1 MNIHKDLNL
10 LLVLPLLLASCQQ
23 GKESQSATRGDNE
36 GARQITSC
44 HIASPASACDSLLSI
59 AARAYRA
66 GDMQQ
71 AIEVNTRGLSV
82 ARAEGNA
89 VSEALFLFN
98 TGACQTWL
106 NQVDEGLGRM
116 QKAMAVLTAQTD
128 KDVLKRL
135 PLMWQEMAS
144 AYIAAERPDSAIH
157 ACLQREEAIT
167 QAQAAGV
174 CDSIIDRQR
183 GQNAIML
190 ATLYN
195 HCGQASESLQALQRF
210 NATRYSSTIE
220 GAHGLLDYYNST
232 EQEDAYIE
240 TFARASAFFG
250 ADTVNERYRD
260 ELEFLVNAYYW
271 KDDIE
276 GMANAAG
283 RAMRLTEELAQ
294 RRIQDASLEWQERF
308 RLAEMQ
314 RSAAQERQRHR
325 TVLTAGIVAG
335 VALLLVIILLL
346 WYGRRLRRKNLALT
360 RQALRAASLEEMLS
374 ARRATR
380 PPKPVESDEAILERI
395 DVWLDTDDNFL
406 QKLTIRD
413 VAQAIGTTQKRI
425 TEALASKGG
434 EGGLNEIINEK
445 RVGRACHLIQHETNY
460 TIEAIAMESGFPS
473 VRTFYRKFQQSMG
486 LAPTEYR
493 KSLQDLK
500 QKTM

>member
-1 MNIHKDLNL
+1 M
-10 LLVLPLLLASCQQ
+10 
-23 GKESQSATRGDNE
+23 
-36 GARQITSC
+36 
-44 HIASPASACDSLLSI
+44 
-59 AARAYRA
+59 
-66 GDMQQ
+66 
-71 AIEVNTRGLSV
+71 
-82 ARAEGNA
+82 
-89 VSEALFLFN
+89 
-98 TGACQTWL
+98 
-106 NQVDEGLGRM
+106 
-116 QKAMAVLTAQTD
+116 
-128 KDVLKRL
+128 
-135 PLMWQEMAS
+135 
-144 AYIAAERPDSAIH
+144 
-157 ACLQREEAIT
+157 
-167 QAQAAGV
+167 
-174 CDSIIDRQR
+174 
-183 GQNAIML
+183 
-190 ATLYN
+190 
-195 HCGQASESLQALQRF
+195 
-210 NATRYSSTIE
+210 
-220 GAHGLLDYYNST
+220 
-232 EQEDAYIE
+232 
-240 TFARASAFFG
+240 
-250 ADTVNERYRD
+250 NERYRD

-308 RLAEMQ
+308 RLAETQ

-380 PPKPVESDEAILERI
+380 PPKPVESNEAILERI